1 MSPGEDLLKDDRFLM
16 FADKHWETMCDDH
29 RYVVDAKSQVWE
41 WLSQIA
47 GCSDDAD
54 ADLRGQAIW
63 SSLASLAYTFRDSF
77 ERLHRLP
84 LSLTQGDLGDNL
96 EKLSQIDYADL
107 TDEFSQCM
115 RMSMELGVD
124 SAVLEGVL
132 RLCREAP
139 CCTNLVEQGHGS
151 GAATLQAHSQF
162 GTRSLQVRSSIH
174 QCRALF
180 SSLPRQHLI
189 ERLDKAISKK
199 LRAINGPRYEA
210 RCAFLLF
217 LQNDPYHERPD
228 DMNPS
233 AWSKVCFAA
242 HRERFYKLPW
252 AQQMEFQA
260 EADVIDMRRMSLWQ
274 DELRELQERRSSALH
289 QLAEDLDEVA
299 SKPNLVSSHRLGI
312 DDLHRCADVVESVR
326 SSTTLAAMR
335 EQLLKST
342 EEPDPGML
350 QLLRGLA
357 TNFEQPSVR
366 PPDWI
371 RIIALNREV
380 FYGTAVYQTI
390 DEGGEIPNQVCLP
403 LIALQRP
410 YLVVWLFLELVPTRW
425 VAHMGAPCDLEPQA
439 NVMPRFSF
447 DLLQFSSDPTVFS
460 DDGRELWVLEG
471 LVFSE
476 GSSVLAPC
484 SPVRFRHFA
493 KHLVNDPAPAR
504 AAKKRPRRPKAP
516 SIREKLLD
524 EFPWLKAADLD
535 DDYEELDGEE
545 KEEVGEEE
553 DQAPDIV
560 IGEDEYEAIR
570 QEMLEKRAEFRI
582 EDEDKFFYVRQRGG
596 DSNVAR
602 IGRALDCAAMF
613 ARKGLAVQFCDKYG
627 FPKQKSYHYT
637 KYGGEVPANH
647 LIREFARKGHYFC
660 CIWVS
665 HDCDDAFVFSREVIE
680 GFEQDPL
687 WLDFMCALPQESET
701 FAQGMQIVNWQPR
714 AKDA

>member
-107 TDEFSQCM
+107 TDEFSQRM

-124 SAVLEGVL
+124 LAVLEGVL

-350 QLLRGLA
+350 QLLRGAGHKLRAAICASSRLDSYHCTQPRGLLWRCGLPDHRRGRRDSESSLLA
-357 TNFEQPSVR
+357 IDCFAT
-366 PPDWI
+366 
-371 RIIALNREV
+371 
-380 FYGTAVYQTI
+380 TI
-390 DEGGEIPNQVCLP
+390 FGGLAFLGAGADQVGRTHGCSLR
-403 LIALQRP
+403 L
-410 YLVVWLFLELVPTRW
+410 
-425 VAHMGAPCDLEPQA
+425 GAPGECHAQ
-439 NVMPRFSF
+439 
-447 DLLQFSSDPTVFS
+447 VF
-460 DDGRELWVLEG
+460 
-471 LVFSE
+471 F
-476 GSSVLAPC
+476 
-484 SPVRFRHFA
+484 
-493 KHLVNDPAPAR
+493 
-504 AAKKRPRRPKAP
+504 
-516 SIREKLLD
+516 
-524 EFPWLKAADLD
+524 
-535 DDYEELDGEE
+535 
-545 KEEVGEEE
+545 
-553 DQAPDIV
+553 
-560 IGEDEYEAIR
+560 
-570 QEMLEKRAEFRI
+570 
-582 EDEDKFFYVRQRGG
+582 
-596 DSNVAR
+596 
-602 IGRALDCAAMF
+602 
-613 ARKGLAVQFCDKYG
+613 
-627 FPKQKSYHYT
+627 
-637 KYGGEVPANH
+637 
-647 LIREFARKGHYFC
+647 
-660 CIWVS
+660 
-665 HDCDDAFVFSREVIE
+665 
-680 GFEQDPL
+680 
-687 WLDFMCALPQESET
+687 
-701 FAQGMQIVNWQPR
+701 
-714 AKDA
+714 